1 MKPKTIVA
9 TVLSVLAVAAA
20 IIHALFPGIAIDH
33 ITAVLLAIA
42 VTPWLGLFLRSVK
55 LPGGIKVEY
64 QDLKAV
70 EDKARDVGFI
80 GGKEVGP
87 TKENQ
92 AVYERIAVEDPNLA
106 LAGLRIELEKELV
119 ALGARHGVTATRGP
133 ILWIARELTNLQV
146 LPPGANSVLSD
157 LFPLLNKAVHGAT
170 VESES
175 VEWALTAGAQI
186 LSSLREK

>member
-42 VTPWLGLFLRSVK
+42 VTPWLGLFLRSVE

-70 EDKARDVGFI
+70 EDKARDVGLI
-80 GGKEVGP
+80 GCDRRSEF
-87 TKENQ
+87 
-92 AVYERIAVEDPNLA
+92 
-106 LAGLRIELEKELV
+106 
-119 ALGARHGVTATRGP
+119 
-133 ILWIARELTNLQV
+133 V
-146 LPPGANSVLSD
+146 LFRPV
-157 LFPLLNKAVHGAT
+157 
-170 VESES
+170 
-175 VEWALTAGAQI
+175 
-186 LSSLREK
+186 